1 MSIQIRRY
9 HTAKALLIQRSL
21 GTRHAAGY
29 LRNKGFS
36 FEFSCSVLCSVGH
49 LKG

>member
-1 MSIQIRRY
+1 MSIQTRRY

-21 GTRHAAGY
+21 GTRQAAGY

-36 FEFSCSVLCSVGH
+36 FEGAVSILCSVGH
-49 LKG
+49 IN